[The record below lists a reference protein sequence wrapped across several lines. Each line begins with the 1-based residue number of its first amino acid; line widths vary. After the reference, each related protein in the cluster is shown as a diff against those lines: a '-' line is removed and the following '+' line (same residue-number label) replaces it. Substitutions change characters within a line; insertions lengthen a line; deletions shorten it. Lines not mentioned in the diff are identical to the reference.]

1 MHFVVWGDLAR
12 RSWQTSHIPLLSGV
26 CRLFALE
33 KFILY
38 CTKFAADYVSRAQCK
53 SLEKKKIEVIISRK
67 QNKAIDLRI
76 SPKILMN
83 L

>member
-12 RSWQTSHIPLLSGV
+12 RSWQTSQIPLFSGV

-33 KFILY
+33 KFNLY

-53 SLEKKKIEVIISRK
+53 SLEKKSEVIISRK
-67 QNKAIDLRI
+67 QNKAIDFRI
-76 SPKILMN
+76 SPKIWMKL
-83 L
+83 